1 MFKIIRDSF
10 KITNE
15 YIVIATPLILF
26 SLFSSIY
33 LMISSRG
40 NSLSLTITAILFLLM
55 FGAFLSGW
63 LYMIKRA
70 VTNPEDEANNRLF
83 FDFPSGV
90 GEYFLNVL
98 GMIFVIVVVAIS
110 IIVIVALLGKKFIG
124 DPGVTYSQMTEASTS
139 VEAMKA
145 LLNSLNPEQLSRFKN
160 WNLLLFF
167 GMLFQYF
174 ILMFYSSSIYF
185 KEKNPFKAFWVTI
198 KDTLGR
204 KIFSNIFL
212 FFLILASY
220 IILSV
225 LTAIFGGNM
234 FAHFLLTLLNFYYI
248 TFIAILIFNYYYTNF
263 AKIGSQVD
271 TLV

>member
-10 KITNE
+10 KITNK

-33 LMISSRG
+33 LIISSRG

-55 FGAFLSGW
+55 LGAFLSGW
-63 LYMIKRA
+63 LYMIKKA
-70 VTNPEDEANNRLF
+70 VTNPEDEASDKLF
-83 FDFPSGV
+83 FEFPSGV
-90 GEYFLNVL
+90 GEYFLNVI
-98 GMIFVIVVVAIS
+98 GMIFIIVLIS
-110 IIVIVALLGKKFIG
+110 ISTIVIIALLGKKFIG
-124 DPGVTYSQMTEASTS
+124 NPGVAYTQIIEASAS
-139 VEAMKA
+139 VEAMKTF
-145 LLNSLNPEQLSRFKN
+145 LNSLNSEQLTRFKN

-174 ILMFYSSSIYF
+174 IMMFYSSSIFF
-185 KEKNPFKAFWVTI
+185 KEKNLLKALWVNI

-212 FFLILASY
+212 FIIILVSY
-220 IILSV
+220 TILSV
-225 LTAIFGGNM
+225 LTAIFDGNI

-248 TFIAILIFNYYYTNF
+248 TFIAILIFNYYYSNF